1 MASNARNQ
9 ARWRERVTLK
19 AAFFNDMDQRRA
31 DTIRRTLD
39 LGHGPEHDR
48 VREYLLNHPS
58 CWAGVLAISL
68 ETGAQ
73 WCVLFDGEDD
83 NARTCAA
90 VALAALR
97 SISSLPCFAQ
107 SFREGSSAAL
117 SSDDPAVEAALVTV
131 AEMKD
136 LGMWGVHA

>member
-31 DTIRRTLD
+31 DTIRQTLD
-39 LGHGPEHDR
+39 LGRGPEHDR

-58 CWAGVLAISL
+58 CWSGVVSVGL
-68 ETGAQ
+68 EAGAQ

-107 SFREGSSAAL
+107 SHRDGSAASL
-117 SSDDPAVEAALVTV
+117 ASTDPAVEAAAVTV
-131 AEMKD
+131 SEMQD